1 MIKKKICCKLL
12 LHRKCS
18 NYQKEAIGELS
29 CSQWR
34 PLPSHF
40 LLLLPIVTWLTWKD
54 NLWARSPAGLT
65 LDPGCKVMVIRPI
78 MRSSQLTNVILWRSW
93 SAAKVAAQ
101 NNDGKI
107 ESIPGRVV
115 MLVLTDWFTSFP
127 RTSSAYNRLEGDNE
141 NLLMKLEKW
150 FLTLEVWWVMGGL
163 AMLLLYR
170 GCLLWVSR
178 SDSGSERKSYLHMPP
193 VIIITIRTVLS

>member
-1 MIKKKICCKLL
+1 ML

-40 LLLLPIVTWLTWKD
+40 LLLLPILTWLTWKD

-78 MRSSQLTNVILWRSW
+78 KRSSQQMLSW

-107 ESIPGRVV
+107 ESIPGRVS

-141 NLLMKLEKW
+141 NLLMKVEKW
-150 FLTLEVWWVMGGL
+150 FLSETDLTLRSGEWWEAWPCSCCIGWL
-163 AMLLLYR
+163 R
-170 GCLLWVSR
+170 WVSR
-178 SDSGSERKSYLHMPP
+178 SGSGSERKSYLHMPP

>member
-1 MIKKKICCKLL
+1 ML

-127 RTSSAYNRLEGDNE
+127 RTSSDYNRLEGDNE

-150 FLTLEVWWVMGGL
+150 FFSQTDLTLRSGEWWE
-163 AMLLLYR
+163 AWP
-170 GCLLWVSR
+170 CLLWVSR